1 MKIKTRLRLNTFIS
15 LGVIILI
22 LFSFVWSLQE
32 VSRASRNLDLVAQM
46 RRVVF
51 DRVILRDDYLLYQE
65 DRARI
70 QWNAKSETLKELF
83 KAASKIFTD
92 SQDKALL
99 EVAQEQFNA
108 TLKSFVQF
116 MEEHKGE
123 QSSSIKGIHL
133 TEAESMLISQ
143 VFLKAYALRDS
154 LDRLHAS
161 AEIARNT
168 AMNKG
173 ILAILLSIIG
183 GFFLIIINST
193 VISRKLTTRIA
204 VLSKGVEIIG
214 AGDLDYR
221 IEVEGNDEL
230 AALAL
235 ANNEMAAKLKNTH
248 TSLDR
253 LEKEINRHKLTEE
266 QLRKTSTY
274 LDNLISNANTPI
286 IVWDPQLRITRCNHA
301 FEKLTGRKAE
311 DVIGHSPEF
320 LLPSDQIETS
330 MALINKTLRGERW
343 ENVEISI
350 LHVDGSVHIVLWNF
364 ATLFSAVGKTPVAT
378 IAQGFDITARKQAE
392 SMLEL
397 TVEDLRRS
405 NKDLEQFAYV
415 ASHDLQEPLRM
426 VASYTQLLAQRY
438 QDQLDDRARKYI
450 NYAVDG
456 AVRMQ
461 LLINDLLAYSRIGT
475 RGKQLELTDAHAVL
489 GEAIN
494 NLKMNIDEAKAIITN
509 DELPKVR
516 ADASQF
522 VQLFQNLIS
531 NAVKFREDERPHVH
545 ISARDEGREWLF
557 SVRDNG
563 IGIDRQHA
571 DKVFVIFQR
580 LHTKEKYPGSG
591 MGLAI
596 CKKIVDRHSGR
607 IWFESEIGKG
617 TTFYFTIPK

>member
-1 MKIKTRLRLNTFIS
+1 MKINTRLRLNTFIS

-32 VSRASRNLDLVAQM
+32 VSRASRNVDLVAQM
-46 RRVVF
+46 RRVSF
-51 DRVILRDDYLLYQE
+51 ERIILRDDYLLYE
-65 DRARI
+65 EVRAKI
-70 QWNAKSETLKELF
+70 QWNTKSEVF
-83 KAASKIFTD
+83 KGLLESASKIFTD

-99 EVAQEQFNA
+99 KAAREQFDT
-108 TLKSFVQF
+108 TLNLFSQF
-116 MEEHKGE
+116 MKEHERAK
-123 QSSSIKGIHL
+123 SSSIKGIYL
-133 TEAESMLISQ
+133 TEAESMLISEIY
-143 VFLKAYALRDS
+143 LNAYALRES
-154 LDRLHAS
+154 IDRLYAS
-161 AEIARNT
+161 AERSRNT
-168 AMNKG
+168 AQNKG
-173 ILAILLSIIG
+173 VLAILLSIIG

-235 ANNEMAAKLKNTH
+235 ANNEMAAKLRNTH

-364 ATLFSAVGKTPVAT
+364 ATLFSADGKTPVAT

-516 ADASQF
+516 ADAFQF

-531 NAVKFREDERPHVH
+531 NAVKFREEERPHVH